1 MPIYMDVHTKA
12 QGATVNDV
20 MQAHAADLQVQE
32 RFGVRYL
39 QYWFNREAG
48 KIYCLISAPSIVDA
62 VRVHENSHGMLPD
75 EIIEVEKTLVQAF
88 LGTAEESRDLEPMHL
103 PTNLDWNDMPAGPG
117 GQPVLDTAVR
127 TILFT
132 DLEGSTAMTQKLG
145 DEAAHQLVQEHCA
158 IVRDALRD
166 HRGSEVK
173 TIGDGFM
180 VSFISPRNAVDC
192 AISIQRR
199 MREQTQQPGYAMRV
213 RAGLSVGEPVEEKQD
228 FYGAAVQLA
237 ARACAHAQ
245 PEQILASS
253 AVRDLC
259 IGKMFSF
266 ADVGAVPL
274 KGFPEPVQLYEVQWR
289 QDSGHLGLPTQVAGT

>member
-1 MPIYMDVHTKA
+1 MPIFMDVHNKA
-12 QGATVNDV
+12 QGATVSAV
-20 MQAHAADLQVQE
+20 RQAHAMDVQVQE

-39 QYWFNREAG
+39 RYWFNRDAG
-48 KIYCLISAPSIVDA
+48 KIFCLMDAPDIVAA

-75 EIIEVEKTLVQAF
+75 EIIEVEKSLFQAF
-88 LGTAEESRDLEPMHL
+88 LGSAEECDDIDPASLNPDD
-103 PTNLDWNDMPAGPG
+103 DWDDAPAGPYE
-117 GQPVLDTAVR
+117 QPVLDTALR

-145 DEAAHQLVQEHCA
+145 DEAAHRLVQEHHA
-158 IVRDALRD
+158 IVRSALRD
-166 HRGSEVK
+166 HRGNEVK

-180 VSFISPRNAVDC
+180 ISFVSPRHAVEC
-192 AISIQRR
+192 AIAIQRR
-199 MREQTQQPGYAMRV
+199 LREQAEQPGYVMRL

-259 IGKMFSF
+259 IGKAFSF
-266 ADVGAVPL
+266 MDVGAVPL
-274 KGFPEPVQLYEVQWR
+274 KGFEGPVQLYEVQW
-289 QDSGHLGLPTQVAGT
+289 QQ

>member
-20 MQAHAADLQVQE
+20 RQAHAVDLQVQH

-48 KIYCLISAPSIVDA
+48 KIFCLIDAPSVVAA
-62 VRVHENSHGMLPD
+62 VSVHENSHGMLPD
-75 EIIEVEKTLVQAF
+75 EIIEVERTLVQAF
-88 LGTAEESRDLEPMHL
+88 LGSAEESNDLEPAKF
-103 PTNLDWNDMPAGPG
+103 PTDLDWDDMPAGPG
-117 GQPVLDTAVR
+117 GQAVLDTAVR

-145 DEAAHQLVQEHCA
+145 DEAAHRLVQEHNA
-158 IVRDALRD
+158 IVRGAVRD
-166 HRGSEVK
+166 HRGNEVK

-180 VSFISPRNAVDC
+180 VSFMSPRHAVEC

-199 MREQTQQPGYAMRV
+199 LRAQAQEPGYTMRL

-266 ADVGAVPL
+266 IDVGAVPL
-274 KGFPEPVQLYEVQWR
+274 KGFAEPVQLYEVQWCT
-289 QDSGHLGLPTQVAGT
+289 G

>member
-1 MPIYMDVHTKA
+1 MPIYMDVHNKA
-12 QGATVNDV
+12 QGASITDV
-20 MQAHAADLQVQE
+20 RQAHVMDLDVQK

-48 KIYCLISAPSIVDA
+48 KIFCLIDAPSVVAA
-62 VRVHENSHGMLPD
+62 VSVHKNSHGMLPD

-88 LGTAEESRDLEPMHL
+88 LGSAEESNDIDPAKLTEV
-103 PTNLDWNDMPAGPG
+103 DWEDVPAGPG
-117 GQPVLDTAVR
+117 GQPVLDSALR

-145 DEAAHQLVQEHCA
+145 DEAAHRLVQEHYA
-158 IVRDALRD
+158 VVRGALRE
-166 HRGSEVK
+166 HRGNEVK

-180 VSFISPRNAVDC
+180 VSFISPRHAVDC
-192 AISIQRR
+192 AIAIQRR
-199 MREQTQQPGYAMRV
+199 LREAQGPGYIMRL

-266 ADVGAVPL
+266 IDVGVVPL
-274 KGFPEPVQLYEVQWR
+274 KGFADPVQLYEVQWCM
-289 QDSGHLGLPTQVAGT
+289 D

>member
-1 MPIYMDVHTKA
+1 
-12 QGATVNDV
+12 
-20 MQAHAADLQVQE
+20 
-32 RFGVRYL
+32 
-39 QYWFNREAG
+39 
-48 KIYCLISAPSIVDA
+48 
-62 VRVHENSHGMLPD
+62 MLPD

-88 LGTAEESRDLEPMHL
+88 LGSAEESDDVEPAKVLE
-103 PTNLDWNDMPAGPG
+103 LDWDDIPAGPG
-117 GQPVLDTAVR
+117 GQPVFDTALR

-132 DLEGSTAMTQKLG
+132 DLEGSTEMTQKLG
-145 DEAAHQLVQEHCA
+145 DEAAHRLVQEHHA
-158 IVRDALRD
+158 VVRGALRD
-166 HRGSEVK
+166 HRGNEVK

-180 VSFISPRNAVDC
+180 VSFISPRHAVDC
-192 AISIQRR
+192 AIAIQRR
-199 MREQTQQPGYAMRV
+199 LREQTQEPGYIMRL

-266 ADVGAVPL
+266 IDVGAVPL
-274 KGFPEPVQLYEVQWR
+274 KGFAEPVQLY
-289 QDSGHLGLPTQVAGT
+289 

>member
-1 MPIYMDVHTKA
+1 MPIYMDVHNKA
-12 QGATVNDV
+12 QGATVGDV
-20 MQAHAADLQVQE
+20 VQAHSVDLQVQE

-39 QYWFNREAG
+39 RYWFNRDAG
-48 KIYCLISAPSIVDA
+48 KIFCLVDAPSVVAA
-62 VRVHENSHGMLPD
+62 VSVHENSHGMLPD
-75 EIIEVEKTLVQAF
+75 EIIEVERTLVEAF
-88 LGTAEESRDLEPMHL
+88 LGSAEESKDVDPATIPPE
-103 PTNLDWNDMPAGPG
+103 WEDMPSGPTG
-117 GQPVLDTAVR
+117 GPVLDTALR

-145 DEAAHQLVQEHCA
+145 DEAAHRLVQEHHA
-158 IVRDALRD
+158 IVRGALRD
-166 HRGSEVK
+166 HRGNEVK

-180 VSFISPRNAVDC
+180 VSFVSPRHAVEC

-199 MREQTQQPGYAMRV
+199 LREQADRPGYAMRL

-253 AVRDLC
+253 VVRDLC

-266 ADVGAVPL
+266 MDVGAVAL
-274 KGFPEPVQLYEVQWR
+274 KGFANPVQLYEVQW
-289 QDSGHLGLPTQVAGT
+289 QQ